1 VSVTRTNEIN
11 IGLNTAVSLLGDRVY
26 WSN

>member
-1 VSVTRTNEIN
+1 VTRTNEIN